1 MGNIIDFPGGDKPKT
16 DKDLTEEERRIE
28 EEKYESFLRYIH
40 SIKERIYAKNELDRE
55 AAEIYIAAM
64 NKILPELREAITYA
78 MDTEI
83 DWTKK

>member
-1 MGNIIDFPGGDKPKT
+1 MGEIIDFPSGDKPKT

>member
-1 MGNIIDFPGGDKPKT
+1 MGDIIDFPGGDKPKT
-16 DKDLTEEERRIE
+16 DEDLTEEEKKIE

-40 SIKERIYAKNELDRE
+40 SIRERIYAKNELDRE

-64 NKILPELREAITYA
+64 NKIFPELREAITYA